1 MIDELSRHA
10 TVRYEHG
17 SGVTIDRWQGRDA
30 RECDGVTMFGR
41 VDEKLGRRQDHRR
54 TALGC
59 RDCLHQVRNGLAQ
72 GRQPDATRQD
82 DRLGKAAIARRLC
95 RSTAERWAM
104 SGEITLLLSSASTTK
119 LAC

>member
-17 SGVTIDRWQGRDA
+17 SGVTIDRLQGRDA
-30 RECDGVTMFGR
+30 REFDGVTMFGR

-59 RDCLHQVRNGLAQ
+59 RD
-72 GRQPDATRQD
+72 
-82 DRLGKAAIARRLC
+82 
-95 RSTAERWAM
+95 
-104 SGEITLLLSSASTTK
+104 
-119 LAC
+119 